1 MTRSGR
7 QWRRNGRLRGD
18 KEKKESGE
26 GELREQK
33 NAYEGEGVTRERHGA
48 ELTGAK

>member
-1 MTRSGR
+1 MEGF
-7 QWRRNGRLRGD
+7 RGQG
-18 KEKKESGE
+18 KEDSGE

-33 NAYEGEGVTRERHGA
+33 KNAVEGEGVTRERHGA